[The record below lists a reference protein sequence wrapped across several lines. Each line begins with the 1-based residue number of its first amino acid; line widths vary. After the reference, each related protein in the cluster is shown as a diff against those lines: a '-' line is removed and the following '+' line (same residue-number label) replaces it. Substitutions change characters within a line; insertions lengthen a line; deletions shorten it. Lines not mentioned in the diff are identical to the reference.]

1 MCAGNADFWED
12 LGRRAQPNWYLDPL
26 VAQWKKRDHM
36 KFLRRWMPGSPPARI
51 LKTDLFEEAFG
62 EDALLFDLF
71 PVGMVC
77 GMDLSA
83 STVRQAG
90 KKAPEARYHFSVGD
104 LRRLP
109 FQTDAFDFILSTSSL
124 DHFKTAQ
131 EFDIA
136 LGRLIQALRP
146 GGRLI
151 LTLDN
156 IWNPLYFPLKWVS
169 RLPFSPFPL
178 GYAPGRTQLKKIM
191 KEKGLRILGSDCLV
205 HNPRMVST
213 LLFLSLRRALGRRA
227 DRVIA
232 ALLRI
237 FALADKL
244 PTRFFTACFIAVIA
258 EKPPIRAKTEVE
270 SQA

>member
-90 KKAPEARYHFSVGD
+90 KKAPDARYQFSVGD
-104 LRRLP
+104 LRMLP
-109 FQTDAFDFILSTSSL
+109 FQPGAFDFILSTSSL
-124 DHFKTAQ
+124 DHFETAR
-131 EFDIA
+131 EFDNA
-136 LGRLIQALRP
+136 LGQLIQALSP

-156 IWNPLYFPLKWVS
+156 IWNPLYFPLKWFS
-169 RLPFSPFPL
+169 RFPWSPFPL
-178 GYAPGRTQLKKIM
+178 GYAPCRARLRKAMQRR
-191 KEKGLRILGSDCLV
+191 GLRILGSDCLV
-205 HNPRMVST
+205 HNPRMLST
-213 LLFLSLRRALGRRA
+213 LLFLSVRRAFGPRA

-232 ALLRI
+232 ALLRT
-237 FALADKL
+237 FSLADNL
-244 PTRFFTACFIAVIA
+244 PSRFLTACFIAVIA
-258 EKPPIRAKTEVE
+258 EKPKNPA
-270 SQA
+270 